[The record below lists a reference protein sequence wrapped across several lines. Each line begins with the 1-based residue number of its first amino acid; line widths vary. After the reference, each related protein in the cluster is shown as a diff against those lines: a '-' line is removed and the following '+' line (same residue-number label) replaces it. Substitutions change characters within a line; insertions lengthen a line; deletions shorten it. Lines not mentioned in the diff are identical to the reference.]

1 MEFREIG
8 TIVRLQVQRSS
19 LKVGQKPHRVYDTT
33 PLLSVEQMS
42 VSPEGAI
49 ALTSDGQQT
58 LDVHHR
64 LHDKSQYAGVNGLS
78 IGFTSHYARMRA
90 RFGDHMFDGCA
101 GENVLIDTG
110 ELPGLSDVERGVM
123 IRCAALGVDLW
134 LGDVRIALP
143 CLEFSRFAL
152 RLPQVERESSDVKR
166 ALQFLE
172 QGTRGFYVTPANP
185 GAPVVASLGD
195 RVYFPVQQAV
205 GEPGRGGSLLST
217 P

>member
-1 MEFREIG
+1 MELRCVG
-8 TIVRLQVQRSS
+8 TVARSQIQRSS
-19 LKVGQKPHRVYDTT
+19 LKIGQKPHRVYDTS

-42 VSPEGAI
+42 VSPDGAI

-64 LHDKSQYAGVNGLS
+64 LHDRSQFAGVNGLS

-101 GENVLIDTG
+101 GENVLIDTD
-110 ELPGLSDVERGVM
+110 ELPGLSEFERGVV
-123 IRCAALGVDLW
+123 IRCAVMGVDLW
-134 LGDVRIALP
+134 MGDVRIALP

-152 RLPQVERESSDVKR
+152 RLPQADRDSSDVKR

-185 GAPVVASLGD
+185 DAPVVVSLGD
-195 RVYFPVQQAV
+195 RVYLPASVDHGFD
-205 GEPGRGGSLLST
+205 S
-217 P
+217 